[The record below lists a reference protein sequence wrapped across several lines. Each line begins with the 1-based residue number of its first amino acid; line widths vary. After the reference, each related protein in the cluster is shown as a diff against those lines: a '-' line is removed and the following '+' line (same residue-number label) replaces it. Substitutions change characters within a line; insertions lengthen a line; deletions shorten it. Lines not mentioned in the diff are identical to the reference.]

1 MRTPLPRAQHPAHAP
16 SPRTSMLG
24 AGPHP
29 CTTLPR
35 TCPPTPAPTAARSAP
50 CVSLAVVGARRSC
63 RPLQPADGPM
73 PPLVRRFRPD
83 LSPNSSASAC
93 RCLRRRPIAA
103 SRVGIVPSV
112 LSGPPPDARS
122 RVCGSCFAW
131 LGLFPVQPCVHLWG
145 LCMSQRV
152 DCIPHSLRLH
162 TPVIPRRAT
171 LRGYRSSI
179 ECIHSEDS
187 YTCLVLYVLRPVPA
201 RPAAAVLS
209 AIFGLLRTP
218 SALPLGNL
226 MIARTPP
233 QL

>member
-1 MRTPLPRAQHPAHAP
+1 
-16 SPRTSMLG
+16 MLG

-122 RVCGSCFAW
+122 RCVSCFAC
-131 LGLFPVQPCVHLWG
+131 LGLFPVQYCVHLCG
-145 LCMSQRV
+145 LSMFQRV
-152 DCIPHSLRLH
+152 DCVPHSLRSH
-162 TPVIPRRAT
+162 TPFIPRRAT
-171 LRGYRSSI
+171 RFSRESAIARRGQLYAPRALCTKARARAAGCGRAVSHPWAAADAVGTPGRQLDDRKDASSALR
-179 ECIHSEDS
+179 
-187 YTCLVLYVLRPVPA
+187 VAPA
-201 RPAAAVLS
+201 RD
-209 AIFGLLRTP
+209 R
-218 SALPLGNL
+218 
-226 MIARTPP
+226 R
-233 QL
+233 